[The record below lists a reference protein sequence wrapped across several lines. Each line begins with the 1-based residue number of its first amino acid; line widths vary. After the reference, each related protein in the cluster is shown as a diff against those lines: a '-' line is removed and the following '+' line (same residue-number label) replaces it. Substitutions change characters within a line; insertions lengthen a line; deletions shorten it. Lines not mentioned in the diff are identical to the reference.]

1 MIYLYFDGLCLPK
14 NPGGVACYGFVVYEN
29 GKELSRGYGLA
40 ARPWSEE
47 ATNNVAEYVGL
58 LKGLEWISR
67 NRPKEDVTVRGD
79 SRLIVMQMAGK
90 FKVRSKRLRP
100 LHERCKMLESKL
112 GNVVY
117 EWVPRETNR
126 EADRLTEEAYRE
138 FTGRGRL

>member
-117 EWVPRETNR
+117 EWVPREMNR
-126 EADRLTEEAYRE
+126 EADRLTEEAYRK
-138 FTGRGRL
+138 FIGQGRL